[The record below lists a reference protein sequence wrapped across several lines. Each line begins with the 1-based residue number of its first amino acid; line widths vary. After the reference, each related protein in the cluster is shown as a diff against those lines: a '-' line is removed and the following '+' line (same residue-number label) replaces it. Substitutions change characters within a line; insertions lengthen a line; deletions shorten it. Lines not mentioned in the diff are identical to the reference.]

1 MHVSYFKFGG
11 EGSYRDN
18 AYFVEIQL
26 NCFQAILSQFSKSKK
41 SVSDDAD
48 GDAGADDDA
57 GAFAELEEDEEVDEE
72 EIEATNE
79 VDADREACDRADIEE
94 VARDVDEELG
104 LSLYDINLGCFAL
117 TKVRHMHVNIFM
129 LHIY

>member
-1 MHVSYFKFGG
+1 MHVSYLKFGG
-11 EGSYRDN
+11 EGSYN

-48 GDAGADDDA
+48 VDA
-57 GAFAELEEDEEVDEE
+57 GAFAELEEDEEIDKE
-72 EIEATNE
+72 EIEAANE
-79 VDADREACDRADIEE
+79 VDADWEACDRVDIEE
-94 VARDVDEELG
+94 VAREVDEELG
-104 LSLYDINLGCFAL
+104 LSLADINLGCFAL
-117 TKVRHMHVNIFM
+117 TKVHCMHVNIFM

>member
-11 EGSYRDN
+11 EGSYHDN

-48 GDAGADDDA
+48 GDAST
-57 GAFAELEEDEEVDEE
+57 FAELEEDEEVDEE
-72 EIEATNE
+72 EIEAANE

-94 VARDVDEELG
+94 VAREVDEELG
-104 LSLYDINLGCFAL
+104 LSLHDINLGCFAL
-117 TKVRHMHVNIFM
+117 TKVRHMHINIFM
-129 LHIY
+129 LRIY

>member
-48 GDAGADDDA
+48 GDAGA
-57 GAFAELEEDEEVDEE
+57 FAELEEDEEVDEE

-94 VARDVDEELG
+94 VAREVDEELG
-104 LSLYDINLGCFAL
+104 LSLHDINLGCFAL
-117 TKVRHMHVNIFM
+117 TKVRHMHINIFM
-129 LHIY
+129 LRIY

>member
-48 GDAGADDDA
+48 GDAGA
-57 GAFAELEEDEEVDEE
+57 FAELEEDEEVDEE
-72 EIEATNE
+72 EIEAANE

-94 VARDVDEELG
+94 VAREVDEELG
-104 LSLYDINLGCFAL
+104 LSLHDINLGCFAL
-117 TKVRHMHVNIFM
+117 TKVRHMHINIFM
-129 LHIY
+129 LRIY

>member
-18 AYFVEIQL
+18 AYFAEIQL

-48 GDAGADDDA
+48 GDAGA
-57 GAFAELEEDEEVDEE
+57 FAELEEDEEVDEE
-72 EIEATNE
+72 EIEAANE

>member
-1 MHVSYFKFGG
+1 MHVSYLKFGG
-11 EGSYRDN
+11 EGSYN

-48 GDAGADDDA
+48 GDAGA
-57 GAFAELEEDEEVDEE
+57 FAELKEDEEVDEE
-72 EIEATNE
+72 EIEAANE

-94 VARDVDEELG
+94 VAREVDEELG
-104 LSLYDINLGCFAL
+104 LSLADINLGCFAL
-117 TKVRHMHVNIFM
+117 MKVRCMHVNIFM

>member
-1 MHVSYFKFGG
+1 MHVSYLKFGG
-11 EGSYRDN
+11 EGSYN

-48 GDAGADDDA
+48 GDAGA
-57 GAFAELEEDEEVDEE
+57 FAELKEDEEVDEE
-72 EIEATNE
+72 EIEAANE

-94 VARDVDEELG
+94 VAREVDEELG
-104 LSLYDINLGCFAL
+104 LSLADINLGCFAL
-117 TKVRHMHVNIFM
+117 TKVRCMHVNIFM

>member
-48 GDAGADDDA
+48 SDA
-57 GAFAELEEDEEVDEE
+57 GAFTELEEDKEVDEE

-94 VARDVDEELG
+94 VAQEVDEELG

>member
-11 EGSYRDN
+11 EGSYRYN

-41 SVSDDAD
+41 SVSDDTD
-48 GDAGADDDA
+48 GDA

-72 EIEATNE
+72 EIKATNE

-94 VARDVDEELG
+94 VAREVDEELG

>member
-11 EGSYRDN
+11 EGLYN

-41 SVSDDAD
+41 SVSNDAD
-48 GDAGADDDA
+48 GDAS
-57 GAFAELEEDEEVDEE
+57 AFTELKEDEEVDEE
-72 EIEATNE
+72 EIEAANE
-79 VDADREACDRADIEE
+79 VDADREASDRTNIEE
-94 VARDVDEELG
+94 VAREVDEELG
-104 LSLYDINLGCFAL
+104 LSLADINLGHFAL
-117 TKVRHMHVNIFM
+117 MKVHCMHVNILM

>member
-1 MHVSYFKFGG
+1 MHVSYLKFGG
-11 EGSYRDN
+11 EGWYT

-48 GDAGADDDA
+48 ADAS
-57 GAFAELEEDEEVDEE
+57 AFAELEEDEEIDKE

-79 VDADREACDRADIEE
+79 VDADREACDRVDIEE
-94 VARDVDEELG
+94 VAQEVDEELG
-104 LSLYDINLGCFAL
+104 LSLADINLGCFAL
-117 TKVRHMHVNIFM
+117 TKVRCMHVNIFM